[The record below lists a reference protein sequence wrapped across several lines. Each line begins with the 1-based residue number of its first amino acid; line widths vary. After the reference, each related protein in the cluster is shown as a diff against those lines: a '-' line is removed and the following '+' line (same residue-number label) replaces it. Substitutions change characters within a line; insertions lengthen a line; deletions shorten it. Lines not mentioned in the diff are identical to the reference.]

1 MQRKKA
7 FTLIELLVV
16 IAIIAML
23 MSIVVP
29 SLFKGRELARMAV
42 CVTNE
47 KSLTLAANLW
57 SQENDGWSIAGKW
70 WRDPLTARRD
80 GTFEDNSA
88 VTLMPYLDSSISR
101 KGDSLACPTANNVK
115 FYAMS
120 EDYRTEGH
128 EETFTYAANGYMIF
142 CLGTS
147 PGVLAGPCDAQGSGG
162 WGGPNNLYWDKH
174 GSTKMTT
181 IRNPAGTAYFIDHEY
196 YYVARWFF
204 DPTKPPEEIQA
215 DPRFWFQTRW
225 HLKRSSDIYGI
236 GMISW
241 VDGHAGREP
250 KDFAEVADNSYSG
263 RRWTFYYYG
272 K

>member
-1 MQRKKA
+1 
-7 FTLIELLVV
+7 
-16 IAIIAML
+16 
-23 MSIVVP
+23 
-29 SLFKGRELARMAV
+29 
-42 CVTNE
+42 
-47 KSLTLAANLW
+47 
-57 SQENDGWSIAGKW
+57 
-70 WRDPLTARRD
+70 
-80 GTFEDNSA
+80 
-88 VTLMPYLDSSISR
+88 
-101 KGDSLACPTANNVK
+101 
-115 FYAMS
+115 
-120 EDYRTEGH
+120 
-128 EETFTYAANGYMIF
+128 
-142 CLGTS
+142 
-147 PGVLAGPCDAQGSGG
+147 
-162 WGGPNNLYWDKH
+162 
-174 GSTKMTT
+174 MTT